1 MPATEPRHVQIAI
14 AGAGLAG
21 LGMAIALRRDGIED
35 FVVLERADDLGG
47 TWRDNSYPGCACDI
61 ASVLYSYSDEQ
72 NPAWTRAFAHQS
84 EIHAYIHDVA
94 RRHGVTGHVLCGHEV
109 LDADWSEE
117 SERWQITTSQGEFT
131 AEIFISAVG
140 ALADPSIPKLTGLDS
155 FQGPVFHSARWD
167 HGHNLRGRRVAVVG
181 TGASAIQFVPEIQPQ
196 VGHLDVF
203 QRTPPWVLP
212 RGNPVIP
219 ASWQRRFARHPR
231 LLAGVRRTVFSLYE
245 SFHYGFQHPAVMKL
259 AERRARAHIE
269 RQVADPQLRAKLI
282 PDYRLGCKRILGS
295 NTWYPAL
302 TEDNVEVVTAGID
315 RVTADGIVDAAGTH
329 HPVDTI
335 IFGTGFHVSDVP
347 VSHRIRGRGGE
358 LLADRWQGSPRAHLG
373 MSVPG
378 YPNLFMLLGP
388 NTGLGHN
395 SVLLMI
401 EAQIAYLRRALRYR
415 RQHGLGTLEP
425 TERAQAAYIA
435 AVDRGTEGS
444 VWTAGGC
451 LSWYVD
457 ATGRNSTLWPG
468 SVRAYQRR
476 LARFEIGDYDTQL
489 PRQLEQREPACV

>member
-1 MPATEPRHVQIAI
+1 MPDTETRDVQIAI

-61 ASVLYSYSDEQ
+61 ASVLYSYADEQ
-72 NPAWTRAFAHQS
+72 NPGWTRAFARQP
-84 EIHAYIHDVA
+84 EIQAYIHDVA
-94 RRHGVTGHVLCGHEV
+94 RDHDLTRSIRYGHEV
-109 LDADWSEE
+109 LEATWDDNAD
-117 SERWQITTSQGEFT
+117 RWQIHTTGGDFT
-131 AEIFISAVG
+131 AEILISAVG
-140 ALADPSIPKLTGLDS
+140 ALADPSIPDLPGLDA
-155 FQGPVFHSARWD
+155 FQGTVFHSARWD
-167 HGHNLRGRRVAVVG
+167 HAHDLTGRRVAVVG

-196 VGHLDVF
+196 VLHLHLF

-219 ASWQRRFARHPR
+219 TRWRRRFARHPR
-231 LLAGVRRTVFSLYE
+231 LMAWLRRAVFSVYE
-245 SFHYGFQHPAVMKL
+245 GFHYGFQHPAVMKL
-259 AERRARAHIE
+259 AERRARAYIE
-269 RQVADPQLRAKLI
+269 REVADPELRAKLI
-282 PDYRLGCKRILGS
+282 PDYRLGCKRVLGS
-295 NTWYPAL
+295 DTWYRAL
-302 TEDNVEVVTAGID
+302 IQDNVEVVSAGIAE
-315 RVTADGIVDAAGTH
+315 VTSDGVVDAEGVH
-329 HPVDTI
+329 HPADTI

-358 LLADRWQGSPRAHLG
+358 LLADRWQGSPKAHLG
-373 MSVPG
+373 MSVNG

-415 RQHGLGTLEP
+415 REHGLATLEP
-425 TERAQAAYIA
+425 TPAAQAAYVA
-435 AVDRGTEGS
+435 AVDRATEGS

-451 LSWYVD
+451 QSWYVD
-457 ATGRNSTLWPG
+457 VTGRNSTLWPG

-476 LARFEIGDYDTQL
+476 LARFEIGDYDAQL
-489 PRQLEQREPACV
+489 PRRLPEREPALH

>member
-1 MPATEPRHVQIAI
+1 
-14 AGAGLAG
+14 
-21 LGMAIALRRDGIED
+21 
-35 FVVLERADDLGG
+35 
-47 TWRDNSYPGCACDI
+47 
-61 ASVLYSYSDEQ
+61 
-72 NPAWTRAFAHQS
+72 
-84 EIHAYIHDVA
+84 
-94 RRHGVTGHVLCGHEV
+94 
-109 LDADWSEE
+109 
-117 SERWQITTSQGEFT
+117 
-131 AEIFISAVG
+131 
-140 ALADPSIPKLTGLDS
+140 
-155 FQGPVFHSARWD
+155 
-167 HGHNLRGRRVAVVG
+167 
-181 TGASAIQFVPEIQPQ
+181 
-196 VGHLDVF
+196 
-203 QRTPPWVLP
+203 
-212 RGNPVIP
+212 
-219 ASWQRRFARHPR
+219 
-231 LLAGVRRTVFSLYE
+231 VFSLYE

-302 TEDNVEVVTAGID
+302 TQDNVEVVTAGID

-358 LLADRWQGSPRAHLG
+358 LLADRWRGSPRAHLG

-489 PRQLEQREPACV
+489 PRHLEQREPAYV